1 VSSSTA
7 QGAAKIMDAIDR
19 DIINTLQLGFPICE
33 RPYAEVAE
41 QLRLDEAE
49 LLQRLKQLLHEK
61 KLSRFGPMYQAE
73 KLGGAFSLVA
83 MQVPNENYDTVA
95 ELVNSYPEVAHNYQR
110 DHAFNMW
117 FVLATETTQRVDEVN
132 EEISRRTGLPVFNM
146 PKLKEYYVGL
156 RLKAES

>member
-1 VSSSTA
+1 
-7 QGAAKIMDAIDR
+7 
-19 DIINTLQLGFPICE
+19 
-33 RPYAEVAE
+33 
-41 QLRLDEAE
+41 
-49 LLQRLKQLLHEK
+49 
-61 KLSRFGPMYQAE
+61 MYQAE
-73 KLGGAFSLVA
+73 KLGGAFSLAA
-83 MQVPNENYDTVA
+83 MQVPDESYDTVA

-117 FVLATETTQRVDEVN
+117 FVLATETPQRVDEVN